1 MPEKSA
7 PARKVSDKSTKQELF
22 DAYQTLAR
30 QLEDKRAAEL
40 NPERQ
45 LQERKADE
53 ALKTAAALVPEG
65 IDREIGSLKSEIG
78 KLLAEVSEKLAAEGA
93 RFKGLQEAVGAK
105 QRELQELY
113 GIEKAA
119 TTLGALIEAH
129 NQKRAEFEAEMA
141 QERQDLKDEIDTAR
155 ADWEKER
162 KAHEAEL
169 RERDTAEKKA
179 RDREK
184 EQFDYAFKRDQQALR
199 DKLADEKVTL
209 EKDLK
214 LKKETV
220 EKDLGQRE
228 RALAEQEAELASL
241 RARAVAFPQ
250 ELENAVTKAVKEA
263 TDRLK
268 LESKNR
274 EDLFLKQ
281 FEGER
286 NVLATRNEAL
296 EKALKELAEQ
306 NTRLNKQLDAAYLK
320 LQEIAEKTIEGAS
333 QAKSLADLQK
343 LLVEQGR
350 RPAGEK

>member
-1 MPEKSA
+1 MGKDYHDARETSA
-7 PARKVSDKSTKQELF
+7 R
-22 DAYQTLAR
+22 
-30 QLEDKRAAEL
+30 
-40 NPERQ
+40 
-45 LQERKADE
+45 
-53 ALKTAAALVPEG
+53 PEG
-65 IDREIGSLKSEIG
+65 VR
-78 KLLAEVSEKLAAEGA
+78 
-93 RFKGLQEAVGAK
+93 QEHQAGVV
-105 QRELQELY
+105 QCLTE
-113 GIEKAA
+113 
-119 TTLGALIEAH
+119 
-129 NQKRAEFEAEMA
+129 
-141 QERQDLKDEIDTAR
+141 DEIDTAR

-169 RERDTAEKKA
+169 RERDAAEKKA

-184 EQFDYAFKRDQQALR
+184 EQFDYAFKRDQQTLR
-199 DKLADEKVTL
+199 DKLADEKATL

-228 RALAEQEAELASL
+228 RALAEQETELAAL
-241 RARAVAFPQ
+241 RVRAVAFPQ
-250 ELENAVTKAVKEA
+250 ELENAVTKAAKEA

-286 NVLATRNEAL
+286 NVLATRNEAF

-350 RPAGEK
+350 RPAAEK